1 MCSCDRTNVL
11 CSLFNKRCITK
22 GAPLKYVAEAE
33 GIDWTKL
40 LHLGCAENTDKC
52 DFGDEDL
59 DLFYANVKTEKLT
72 VIYQGVNTDSQFV
85 TLAMETVTDTVLE
98 PYSIVSG
105 AIPSQRR
112 VTTAIWYGYDSL

>member
-1 MCSCDRTNVL
+1 M
-11 CSLFNKRCITK
+11 FNKRCITK
-22 GAPLKYVAEAE
+22 GAPLKCVSETE

-40 LHLGCAENTDKC
+40 LHLGCAESTDKC
-52 DFGDEDL
+52 DFGDEDM
-59 DLFYANVKTEKLT
+59 DLFYANIKTEKLT

-105 AIPSQRR
+105 AMPSQRR
-112 VTTAIWYGYDSL
+112 VTTAIWYCK